1 VEEVQAIVRIC
12 AEHRVALIPQGGN
25 SGLVSGGIAEGP
37 PRAVVVSLER
47 LNRIRAIDPENFTL
61 AADAGVILQVLKD
74 AAEAKDMLFP
84 LALGAQGSCQ
94 IGGNV
99 STNAGG
105 INVLRYGMTRDLVLG
120 IEAVLPDGSLFE
132 GMHGLRKDNRGYD
145 LKQLLIGGEGT
156 LGIVTGVEVKL
167 FPRPANI
174 ETAYLGLASFA
185 DAMTVFGMARRVCS
199 DLLTAF
205 EVIGAECIPF
215 ARIAAPDTRVPL
227 EGEWP
232 VHVIM
237 ELGCSAAIDGRG
249 LVEALLAEAFE
260 AGLLGD
266 GALAQSRA
274 HAADFWAI
282 RENLVEGQ
290 AMRGRHIR
298 TDLSVRLSSVA
309 AVIERSRA
317 YIAADW
323 PGWEPLAYGH
333 AGDGNIHFNVMPPV
347 GMAEEE
353 IRRNGKVMLDGLYA
367 IMCALGGSFSAEH
380 GVGRSR
386 RDVYWDWLPAE
397 QRTAVRAIK
406 AALDPHGI
414 MNPGALIPE

>member
-1 VEEVQAIVRIC
+1 ME
-12 AEHRVALIPQGGN
+12 
-25 SGLVSGGIAEGP
+25 
-37 PRAVVVSLER
+37 
-47 LNRIRAIDPENFTL
+47 FT
-61 AADAGVILQVLKD
+61 AS
-74 AAEAKDMLFP
+74 EMRE
-84 LALGAQGSCQ
+84 S
-94 IGGNV
+94 
-99 STNAGG
+99 
-105 INVLRYGMTRDLVLG
+105 RHTRDTR
-120 IEAVLPDGSLFE
+120 EAREAREPT
-132 GMHGLRKDNRGYD
+132 
-145 LKQLLIGGEGT
+145 GGTSAGRLT
-156 LGIVTGVEVKL
+156 IADPG
-167 FPRPANI
+167 P
-174 ETAYLGLASFA
+174 LGLASFA
-185 DAMTVFGMARRVCS
+185 DAMTVFGMARHVCS

-215 ARIAAPDTRVPL
+215 ARIASPDTRVPL

-237 ELGCSAAIDGRG
+237 ELGCSAAVDGRA

-274 HAADFWAI
+274 HAADFLAI

-290 AMRGRHIR
+290 AKRGRHIR
-298 TDLSVRLSSVA
+298 TDLSVRLSRVA
-309 AVIERSRA
+309 EVIERSRA

-367 IMCALGGSFSAEH
+367 IMRALGGSFSAEH

-397 QRTAVRAIK
+397 QRTAVQAIK
-406 AALDPHGI
+406 TALDPHGI

>member
-1 VEEVQAIVRIC
+1 
-12 AEHRVALIPQGGN
+12 
-25 SGLVSGGIAEGP
+25 
-37 PRAVVVSLER
+37 
-47 LNRIRAIDPENFTL
+47 
-61 AADAGVILQVLKD
+61 
-74 AAEAKDMLFP
+74 
-84 LALGAQGSCQ
+84 
-94 IGGNV
+94 
-99 STNAGG
+99 
-105 INVLRYGMTRDLVLG
+105 
-120 IEAVLPDGSLFE
+120 
-132 GMHGLRKDNRGYD
+132 
-145 LKQLLIGGEGT
+145 
-156 LGIVTGVEVKL
+156 
-167 FPRPANI
+167 
-174 ETAYLGLASFA
+174 
-185 DAMTVFGMARRVCS
+185 
-199 DLLTAF
+199 
-205 EVIGAECIPF
+205 
-215 ARIAAPDTRVPL
+215 
-227 EGEWP
+227 
-232 VHVIM
+232 M
-237 ELGCSAAIDGRG
+237 ELGCSAAIDGRA

-290 AMRGRHIR
+290 AKRGRHIR
-298 TDLSVRLSSVA
+298 TDLSVRLSRVA
-309 AVIERSRA
+309 EVIERSRA

-347 GMAEEE
+347 GMAQEE
-353 IRRNGKVMLDGLYA
+353 IRRNGKAMLDGLYA
-367 IMCALGGSFSAEH
+367 IMRALGGSFSAEH